1 MGDYPIQPIHI
12 EDVARIAVNQGE
24 SSENMIIDVA
34 GPETFSYKQYV
45 TLISESLG
53 LKRLIIPLPPI
64 MGWAVGKIVGLVMR
78 DRVITRA
85 EIKGLMKGLMATKE
99 KPLGTIK
106 FSDWISSNGSKLGEN
121 YHNDIKERIYS
132 VPGES

>member
-1 MGDYPIQPIHI
+1 
-12 EDVARIAVNQGE
+12 
-24 SSENMIIDVA
+24 
-34 GPETFSYKQYV
+34 
-45 TLISESLG
+45 
-53 LKRLIIPLPPI
+53 LIIPLPPI
-64 MGWAVGKIVGLVMR
+64 MGWAVGKIVGIVMR

-85 EIKGLMKGLMATKE
+85 EIKGLMEGLMATKE

-121 YHNDIKERIYS
+121 YHNDIKERTYS